1 MKLKHVLSKNE
12 KCWNLNKRFYKYS
25 PPHMVRKGTAIRQY
39 SILTAYWSIIRRAF
53 EKEPRLLCRTAPF
66 YYSSHAVSQVWQQEL
81 LACSILVL
89 GSGKGSGSSR
99 RHGLIGVKVDPLG
112 AGDLHHGPI
121 QAAVCD
127 QPDHTLCD
135 QRRSVN
141 RVMIL

>member
-1 MKLKHVLSKNE
+1 MRL
-12 KCWNLNKRFYKYS
+12 
-25 PPHMVRKGTAIRQY
+25 
-39 SILTAYWSIIRRAF
+39 AF

-89 GSGKGSGSSR
+89 GSRKGSSLSR

-121 QAAVCD
+121 QAGVLD

-135 QRRSVN
+135 Q
-141 RVMIL
+141 